1 MRVCVICEK
10 DISKRHPS
18 ALTCSKKCQYKR
30 TYRIRR
36 SDPEKVQKER
46 DYMRKYM
53 RKYLTDPENRKR
65 HHEAVKKYQSTE
77 KGRAAVKRSRENTR
91 RKKNAELDRQDE

>member
-1 MRVCVICEK
+1 MMRQCVICEK

-18 ALTCSKKCQYKR
+18 ALTCSKKCGYKR

-53 RKYLTDPENRKR
+53 REYMSDEGNKQR
-65 HHEAVKKYQSTE
+65 HYEAVRKYQSSE
-77 KGRAAVKRSRENTR
+77 KGKAAIKRSRESAQ
-91 RKKNAELDRQDE
+91 RKKNERNNR